1 MNIKFK
7 KLSNSIVKCK
17 KCSRLINFSKKIC
30 KNRRKQNIHEVYW
43 GKPVTGFGNSN
54 SKLMIVGLA
63 PAAHGGTRTGR
74 AFTGDKSGDFLFKC
88 LFLAKISNQS
98 TSTNITDGL
107 KPDGTNP
114 SIDSLPVTQV
124 SYNDAIEFCKWADV
138 NLPTYNQYWELVSS
152 DDRLIVSDNIYPISS
167 VESVNIIG
175 NVWDITEPIN
185 SDQIRLAGG
194 SLFCSIDTCH
204 GTQEDRELF
213 VDKETGNIHIG
224 FSILTE

>member
-1 MNIKFK
+1 MK
-7 KLSNSIVKCK
+7 KLY
-17 KCSRLINFSKKIC
+17 L
-30 KNRRKQNIHEVYW
+30 
-43 GKPVTGFGNSN
+43 
-54 SKLMIVGLA
+54 
-63 PAAHGGTRTGR
+63 
-74 AFTGDKSGDFLFKC
+74 FLFVILVSCSSQKD
-88 LFLAKISNQS
+88 LSLKTVSVKEFKNFVNATGYV
-98 TSTNITDGL
+98 TSAEEYGWSFVQQNVYDYIVVDGANWL

-124 SYNDAIEFCKWADV
+124 SYNDAIEYCKWADV
-138 NLPTYNQYWELVSS
+138 NLPTYDQYWQLVSS
-152 DDRLIVSDNIYPISS
+152 DDRLIVSDNMYPISS

-185 SDQIRLAGG
+185 SNQIRLAGG

>member
-1 MNIKFK
+1 MK
-7 KLSNSIVKCK
+7 KLY
-17 KCSRLINFSKKIC
+17 L
-30 KNRRKQNIHEVYW
+30 
-43 GKPVTGFGNSN
+43 
-54 SKLMIVGLA
+54 
-63 PAAHGGTRTGR
+63 
-74 AFTGDKSGDFLFKC
+74 FLFVI
-88 LFLAKISNQS
+88 LISCSSQKDLSLKTVSVKEFKNFVNATGYV
-98 TSTNITDGL
+98 TSAEEYGWSFVQQNVYDYIVVDGANWL

-124 SYNDAIEFCKWADV
+124 SYNDAIEYCKWAGV
-138 NLPTYNQYWELVSS
+138 SLPTYDQYWQLVSS

-185 SDQIRLAGG
+185 SNQIRLAGG